1 MKGFKATALILLIL
15 LGALLIYVAEDIPD
29 FGDPDSPS
37 IRAVKL
43 FDLHADLSDNV
54 LDQGRIPDALS
65 DALKKR
71 RLPLPSRIEKIAGKE
86 EQWDVFIPKQEAY
99 YAKEE
104 KYYWVSKTGDQ
115 LRIYRYAFVVRW
127 LEKGF
132 KETGVPNMVTH
143 GLADYRSYDT
153 MGEAIVIFTAGV
165 SVILLLR
172 RRGRL

>member
-15 LGALLIYVAEDIPD
+15 LGALFIYVVEDIPD
-29 FGDPDSPS
+29 FGDPHSPS
-37 IRAVKL
+37 IRAVEL
-43 FDLHADLSDNV
+43 FDLPANPSENV
-54 LDQGRIPDALS
+54 LDQGRIPDELT

-71 RLPLPSRIEKIAGKE
+71 GLPLPSRIEKIADKE
-86 EQWDVFIPKQEAY
+86 GQWNAFIPKEEAHY
-99 YAKEE
+99 PKEE
-104 KYYWVSKTGDQ
+104 KYYWVSKAGDQ

-127 LEKGF
+127 FEKGL

-153 MGEAIVIFTAGV
+153 LGEAIVIFTAGV

-172 RRGRL
+172 RRGKL